1 MIVVV
6 GTENTSKLKAVH
18 LGFQA
23 VFPET
28 FFEILGVEAQSGV
41 SKQPMS
47 EAETLEGAGNR
58 ALNAQKAHPDADF
71 WFGIEGGLSE
81 LPDGALISYA
91 WIVVL
96 GKEKQGKA
104 RTAAYLLPQEICAL
118 VRSGME
124 LGDADDLVFGKKNS
138 KQTSGGVGL
147 LTKGL
152 IDRADLYAM
161 AVKLALI
168 PFVQDDLF

>member
-1 MIVVV
+1 MLIVV
-6 GTENTSKLKAVH
+6 GTENPSKLKAVR

-23 VFPET
+23 VFPES
-28 FFEILGVEAQSGV
+28 FFEILGVEAHSGV

-47 EAETLEGAGNR
+47 EAETLNGAENR
-58 ALNAQKAHPDADF
+58 ALNAQKARADADF
-71 WFGIEGGLSE
+71 WLGIEGGLSE
-81 LPDGALISYA
+81 LPGGALISYA

-104 RTAAYLLPQEICAL
+104 RTAAYLLPPEVCAL

-124 LGDADDLVFGKKNS
+124 LGEADDLVFGKTNT

-147 LTKGL
+147 LTNGL

-168 PFVQDDLF
+168 PFVQDALF